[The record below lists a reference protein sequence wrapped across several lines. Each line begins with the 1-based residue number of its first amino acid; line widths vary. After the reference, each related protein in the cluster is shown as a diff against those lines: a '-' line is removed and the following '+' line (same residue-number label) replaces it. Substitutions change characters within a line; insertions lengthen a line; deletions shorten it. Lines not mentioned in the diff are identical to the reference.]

1 MTEEEHQIR
10 NTYQHQIV
18 LLRNFVWQLMHHRAL
33 KVNIKKFD
41 QGFWRMIFS
50 NCLDMAV
57 LEWCKL
63 FGANAEHHH
72 WSKVFSDKDQFRQQI
87 LRAVGMT
94 KDQWK
99 TYWEELTQYRN
110 EGVSHF
116 SPDFRPSRWPNL
128 EPALKSVIACYDY
141 LLIKLE
147 EYGIQHGFP
156 PSLKIYAD
164 KLYEQALIYSEKAY
178 KETAQLEEKFK

>member
-1 MTEEEHQIR
+1 MTDEERQIR
-10 NTYQHQIV
+10 NTYRYQIV
-18 LLRNFVWQLMHHRAL
+18 LLRNFVWQLIHHRAM
-33 KVNIKKFD
+33 KATIQEFN
-41 QGFWRMIFS
+41 QGFWGMVFS

-72 WSKVFSDKDQFRQQI
+72 WSKVFSDKDQFRQHI
-87 LRAVGMT
+87 LKAVGMT

-110 EGVSHF
+110 QAVSHF
-116 SPDFRPSRWPNL
+116 APDFKPPRYPDL
-128 EPALKSVIACYDY
+128 EPALKSVIACYEY

-147 EYGIQHGFP
+147 KYGISHNFP

-164 KLYEQALIYSEKAY
+164 ELYEQALIYSDEAHKA
-178 KETAQLEEKFK
+178 TAQLEEKFG